1 MNAPK
6 SERFLRACRG
16 EEVDCTPVW
25 LMRQA
30 GRYLPEYRATREQVS
45 GFLELCQTPDL
56 ACEVTLQPLRRFD
69 LDAAILFSDILT
81 VPHAMGMELDFLE
94 GEGPVF
100 RQPLRRSE
108 DLRRLGQPDPEQD
121 LRYVMD
127 AVRLIRHELDG
138 RVPMIGFAGS
148 PWTLACYMIE
158 GRGSRDFL
166 HAKSWLYSDPESL
179 EELLNRLVTALTG
192 YLRAQAAAGAQAL
205 MLFDTWGGTLS
216 TPAYHRFSL
225 APMRRVIAAL
235 RESTETAELPIIL
248 FSKGGGN
255 WLEAMAKSGA
265 NVIGLDWSTE
275 IAPARK
281 RLGKDIAVQGNLDP
295 IALYGQPTLLR
306 AEIDRI
312 LCANAGRPGHIFNLG
327 HGITPQTPIANVELL
342 VETVHAWNGCSN
354 DSVYE
359 EY

>member
-1 MNAPK
+1 MSAARAT
-6 SERFLRACRG
+6 RFLRACRG
-16 EEVDCTPVW
+16 QEVDRTPVW

-30 GRYLPEYRATREQVS
+30 GRYLPEYRATRAQVS
-45 GFLELCQTPDL
+45 GFLKLCQTPEL

-100 RQPLRRSE
+100 SSPLRQAS
-108 DLRRLGQPDPEQD
+108 DLQRLGQPDPEQE

-138 RVPMIGFAGS
+138 RVPLIGFAGS

-179 EELLNRLVTALTG
+179 EQLLDRLVQALVA
-192 YLRAQAAAGAQAL
+192 YLRAQATAGAQAL

-216 TPAYHRFSL
+216 TPAYHRFSFT
-225 APMRRVIAAL
+225 PMQRVIAGL
-235 RESTETAELPIIL
+235 RAAPESVDLPIIV
-248 FSKGGGN
+248 FSKGGSN
-255 WLEAMAKSGA
+255 WLELMANSGA
-265 NVIGLDWSTE
+265 NVIGLDWTIE
-275 IAPARK
+275 INAARK
-281 RLGKDIAVQGNLDP
+281 RLGKSVAVQGNLDP
-295 IALYGQPTLLR
+295 IALYGQSALLR
-306 AEIDRI
+306 AEIERI

-327 HGITPQTPIANVELL
+327 HGITPQTPIDNVELL
-342 VETVHAWNGCSN
+342 VETVHAWNGCNN

>member
-1 MNAPK
+1 MSK
-6 SERFLRACRG
+6 TDRFLRACWG
-16 EEVDCTPVW
+16 QEVDRTPVW

-30 GRYLPEYRATREQVS
+30 GRYLPEYRATRAKVS
-45 GFLELCQTPDL
+45 GFLELCQTPEL

-100 RQPLRRSE
+100 RDPLREAS

-127 AVRLIRHELDG
+127 AVRLIRRELDG
-138 RVPMIGFAGS
+138 RVPLIGFAGS

-166 HAKSWLYSDPESL
+166 HAKTWMYSDPESL
-179 EELLNRLVTALTG
+179 EALLERLVLALTD
-192 YLRAQAAAGAQAL
+192 YLHAQAAAGAQAL
-205 MLFDTWGGTLS
+205 MLFDTWGGTLTTS
-216 TPAYHRFSL
+216 AYERFSL
-225 APMRRVIAAL
+225 APLQRVIAGL
-235 RESTETAELPIIL
+235 RATAEAKELPIIL

-255 WLEAMAKSGA
+255 WLERMAASGA
-265 NVIGLDWSTE
+265 NVIGLDWT
-275 IAPARK
+275 IDINVART
-281 RLGKDIAVQGNLDP
+281 RLGKKIAVQGNLDP
-295 IALYGQPTLLR
+295 IALYGQAALLR
-306 AEIDRI
+306 AEIENI

-327 HGITPQTPIANVELL
+327 HGITPQTPIDNVELL